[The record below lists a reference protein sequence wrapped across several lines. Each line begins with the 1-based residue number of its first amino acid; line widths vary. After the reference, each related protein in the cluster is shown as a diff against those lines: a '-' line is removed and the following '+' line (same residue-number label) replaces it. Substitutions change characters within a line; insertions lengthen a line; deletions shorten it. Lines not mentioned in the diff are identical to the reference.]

1 MFRTREINGKTITE
15 KFQAGD
21 VVQHFKRNLIKS
33 DDPNSYLYRI
43 ICTAIHTETGESMVV
58 YQTLYG
64 EQQTYVRPE
73 KMFLEKVDKDKYPNA
88 TQEYRFEK
96 YTGPIYSVAQ
106 EIPSTDLR
114 NTGLSLHALI
124 ALKKAGIC
132 DFSDLCRHT
141 KEEIHAIPGIGP
153 RSMLEL
159 DKGMKSR
166 GISYKKNDK

>member
-15 KFQAGD
+15 KFQAGN

-33 DDPNSYLYRI
+33 DDPNSYLYKI
-43 ICTAIHTETGESMVV
+43 ICTAMHTETGESMVV
-58 YQTLYG
+58 YQALYG
-64 EQQTYVRPE
+64 EHLKYVRPE
-73 KMFLEKVDKDKYPNA
+73 IMFLGKVDKNKYPNA
-88 TQEYRFEK
+88 SQEYRFEK
-96 YTGPIYSVAQ
+96 CTGPVYSP
-106 EIPSTDLR
+106 EIPSSDLR
-114 NTGLSLHALI
+114 NTSLSLHALI

-141 KEEIHAIPGIGP
+141 REEIHAISGIGP